1 MNNNIPSKEKNQE
14 KNTTPKSKKKQE
26 FHQTIEISDI
36 IEEIRALHYLETTNT
51 SNIQK
56 ITVDDY
62 TYYVFDALFTKPKTT
77 KNKNKVNQ
85 LERLKQQKKMSVREL
100 EKYAIDNQLFGMLLA
115 VKLLKSNMTIEY
127 KILSEKNNKIYT

>member
-62 TYYVFDALFTKPKTT
+62 TYYVF
-77 KNKNKVNQ
+77 
-85 LERLKQQKKMSVREL
+85 
-100 EKYAIDNQLFGMLLA
+100 
-115 VKLLKSNMTIEY
+115 
-127 KILSEKNNKIYT
+127 